1 MTGLK
6 LACCLLT
13 AAALGAQTPAVSEPP
28 AASEPPRLTNTGAPI
43 RLPFSCTQEDV
54 RSFGLTCPAE
64 HPCPVYL
71 ELSGLGFSGLRI
83 VLSGNLHTD
92 ATTLFSV
99 LLSSDDGG
107 KTWVEPHERIRGG
120 GLEQVQF
127 FDLES
132 GWIAGQVLGALPRDP
147 FLLLTRDGGKTWR
160 ARPVF
165 SESRVALIEHYHFD
179 SKTHGTMWIDQMQAG
194 EEGDRYAVLETTN
207 GGESW
212 AVRETSS
219 RPIPRKK
226 TEAASV
232 YRLRAD
238 AASKSYVVEK
248 QTAKQWERVA
258 SFLVQVGECREG
270 EVTFLPEPSGT
281 AAETEPQPK
290 QP

>member
-1 MTGLK
+1 M
-6 LACCLLT
+6 
-13 AAALGAQTPAVSEPP
+13 
-28 AASEPPRLTNTGAPI
+28 
-43 RLPFSCTQEDV
+43 
-54 RSFGLTCPAE
+54 RSFGLACPNQ
-64 HPCPVYL
+64 HPCAVYL
-71 ELSGLGFSGLRI
+71 ELSGLGFSGLRM

-92 ATTLFSV
+92 TTTLFSV

-132 GWIAGQVLGALPRDP
+132 GWVAGQLLGALPRDP

-165 SESRVALIEHYHFD
+165 NESRVALIEHFHFD
-179 SKTHGTMWIDQMQAG
+179 SKTHGTMWIDRMQAG
-194 EEGDRYAVLETTN
+194 EKGDRYAVLESMT

-219 RPIPRKK
+219 RPIPTKK
-226 TEAASV
+226 AATAAV

-238 AASKSYVVEK
+238 ATLKSYLIERH
-248 QTAKQWERVA
+248 TGKQWERVA
-258 SFLVQVGECREG
+258 SFLVQVGECREA
-270 EVTFLPEPSGT
+270 ELTFPAAPPEPAVET
-281 AAETEPQPK
+281 APEPK